1 MYSWL
6 ESEVLAL
13 SGSDYV
19 VLYTALL
26 ALFGY
31 LVYFCYGACIV
42 DPDDAHV
49 IPEMDITW
57 YGNDTDARNRAPTRA
72 SWIQLGF
79 GNYRFRERLIRPA
92 TALYA
97 LGWFRTVHSEPP
109 DEFIAKQ
116 VEDLV
121 KQWKLQPHRYLGEFD
136 FDQNGKIQKQEWK
149 AIRAAA
155 RKQVLVKLNSEDRGH
170 HILSRP
176 QDNGHP
182 YILSANEEEELVAR
196 KKIYA
201 YVSLCAAF
209 LLLVTRIVIST
220 MRPFYPI

>member
-79 GNYRFRERLIRPA
+79 GHYRFRERLIRPA

-97 LGWFRTVHSEPP
+97 LRWFRTVHTEP
-109 DEFIAKQ
+109 A
-116 VEDLV
+116 
-121 KQWKLQPHRYLGEFD
+121 GEFN
-136 FDQNGKIQKQEWK
+136 FEQNGKIQKQEWK